1 MARNTFLRS
10 KKSIKRS
17 ETFKSSKSNTEKLDE
32 NSENAGKL
40 KSWKNLTRRHTF
52 VEKTRN
58 TISISPIS
66 TKTENYNND
75 TSSKSCS
82 IESNISLEPIN
93 NNQDHKYRPELQ
105 RNMQRQVLLTRN
117 KSSPGKLYTT
127 SSCADKYNRKSS
139 NNNSNSPSWKRSFSN
154 SFTVFPKI
162 SQFFQNF
169 EYDEFIKMQQTANT
183 SLKRRVTFSGSTDV
197 SLVY

>member
-1 MARNTFLRS
+1 MAKSTFLYS

-17 ETFKSSKSNTEKLDE
+17 ETFKSSKNNSSEKSDE
-32 NSENAGKL
+32 SYSENAGKL

-52 VEKTRN
+52 VENRKL
-58 TISISPIS
+58 SVSPV
-66 TKTENYNND
+66 ENND
-75 TSSKSCS
+75 SSKTGSTESS
-82 IESNISLEPIN
+82 INLAPIT
-93 NNQDHKYRPELQ
+93 NQDHKYRPELQ
-105 RNMQRQVLLTRN
+105 KNMQRVLLTRN

-127 SSCADKYNRKSS
+127 SNCADKYNKAS
-139 NNNSNSPSWKRSFSN
+139 SPSWKRSFSN

-169 EYDEFIKMQQTANT
+169 EYDEFMKMQHAANT